1 MPLET
6 GKKPSKLAKRILCAH
21 EAGHTVLGWNEP
33 LMSDVKKARVW
44 FRQRRGVTTFRKR
57 FISPCDERDYL
68 ADIAVD
74 LAGAVAEKIIFGQ
87 WSNVNGSDLKHAR
100 EQIEEMVC
108 EHGMSK
114 LGPLHLV
121 GRPMSAVMRH
131 RVETEVE
138 RILQERLAY
147 AEKRLRALRK
157 QLDLVA
163 VTLLKRKKLR
173 TDDIREL
180 IGARPQGSRAG
191 RPKKGRSDAKARRK

>member
-6 GKKPSKLAKRILCAH
+6 GKKPSKLAKRILCVH

-44 FRQRRGVTTFRKR
+44 FRQRRGATTFKARYV
-57 FISPCDERDYL
+57 SPCDERDYL

-74 LAGAVAEKIIFGQ
+74 LAGTVAEKVVFGQ
-87 WSNVNGSDLKHAR
+87 WSNVNGADLSHAR
-100 EQIEEMVC
+100 EQIEEMIC

-121 GRPMSAVMRH
+121 GRPMSAVMRA
-131 RVETEVE
+131 RVETETE

-147 AEKRLRALRK
+147 VEKRLRALRK
-157 QLDLVA
+157 QVDLVA
-163 VTLLKRKKLR
+163 EALLKRKKLR
-173 TDDIREL
+173 KEDIREL
-180 IGARPQGSRAG
+180 LGPRPTRPVRASK
-191 RPKKGRSDAKARRK
+191 PENEKARRK